1 MIKNLPDRIFL
12 CGFMGTGKSS
22 VGKTLAD
29 ELAVSFLDLDDHVE
43 NKVGKSIKNIF
54 QEDGEEVFRKL
65 ERSSVLEV
73 IRNFKGVVA
82 LGGGTLQNQHLVDHV
97 KLNGLLVF
105 IETPFS
111 VILKRLTKDKDRP
124 LLLNE
129 DGSAKKRDILENEL
143 QALYEQRLP
152 YYRQA
157 ELNVDYTKDESVGN
171 MVDRLIKKI
180 RYHVS
185 HY

>member
-1 MIKNLPDRIFL
+1 
-12 CGFMGTGKSS
+12 MGAGKST
-22 VGKTLAD
+22 VGKSLA
-29 ELAVSFLDLDDHVE
+29 EQLSIPFLDLDDHIE
-43 NKVGKSIKNIF
+43 NAADKKINDIF
-54 QEDGEEVFRKL
+54 KESGEEAFRKL
-65 ERSSVLEV
+65 ERSSVLDV
-73 IRNFKGVVA
+73 IRNFRGVVA
-82 LGGGTLQNQHLVDHV
+82 LGGGTLQNQHLVDHI

-111 VILKRLTKDKDRP
+111 VILKRLTTDNKRP

-129 DGSAKKRDILENEL
+129 EGSRKEKDILENEL
-143 QALYEQRLP
+143 KALYEQRLS

-157 ELNVDYTKDESVGN
+157 ELNIEYAEDESVGN

>member
-1 MIKNLPDRIFL
+1 MIRNLPDRIFL

-22 VGKTLAD
+22 VGKILA
-29 ELAVSFLDLDDHVE
+29 EQLSVPFLDLDDHVE
-43 NKVGKSIKNIF
+43 NKVSKSIRDIF
-54 QEDGEEVFRKL
+54 EEDGEETFRKL

-73 IRNFKGVVA
+73 IRDFKGVVA
-82 LGGGTLQNQHLVDHV
+82 LGGGTLQNQHLVDHI

-111 VILKRLTKDKDRP
+111 VILNRLTKDNNRP

-129 DGSAKKRDILENEL
+129 DGYPKEKHILENEL
-143 QALYEQRLP
+143 QGLYEQRLP